1 MTTNKI
7 NNLEDLLEEKAR
19 VQAQIQIVEKELR
32 ISADRTRTELSTFV
46 DNKFSI
52 PKQLGQLFQGS
63 DKQPSAGASAIGA
76 ISKVAGLGPWWSGI
90 LATLAPMLVNYT
102 QDQLRKR
109 KERKKMQALTAAE
122 TTPENTEDVSPPNK
136 KRGFFKRKSSEPTA
150 D

>member
-52 PKQLGQLFQGS
+52 PKQLSQLFQGN

-76 ISKVAGLGPWWSGI
+76 ISKVAGISPWWSGV
-90 LATLAPMLVNYT
+90 LATAAPMLVNFT
-102 QDQLRKR
+102 QNQWRKR
-109 KERKKMQALTAAE
+109 RERKKIQALAAAE
-122 TTPENTEDVSPPNK
+122 TPHEGTEEATPPNK

>member
-1 MTTNKI
+1 MANTKI
-7 NNLEDLLEEKAR
+7 HSLEDLLEEKAR
-19 VQAQIQIVEKELR
+19 VQAQIQIVQEELR
-32 ISADRTRTELSTFV
+32 ISADRTRTELSAFV

-52 PKQLGQLFQGS
+52 PKQLGQLFQGN

-90 LATLAPMLVNYT
+90 LATLAPMLVNFT

-109 KERKKMQALTAAE
+109 KERKKIQALTASE
-122 TTPENTEDVSPPNK
+122 TTPEGTEDVSPPVK